1 MNYKQWIVASIAL
14 VLVGAGI
21 AKNSIQFEIPS
32 LQLDADTPDETD
44 KTEEVAHIEKVE
56 LTAEERFAL
65 KANALFQ
72 TLDLNEFN
80 APSEKVFTMALKGYY
95 KMEEEG
101 ILKNNKLTI
110 VDFSVSSTQKRLW
123 VIDMEENAVVLE
135 SVVAHGKRTG
145 DEFATAFS
153 NRINSHM
160 SSLGFYKT
168 GETYQGINGFSL
180 RLDGLEKGINDNART
195 RAIVVHGADYAS
207 PSLALKQGRLGRSY
221 GCPAVPNEV
230 NKELIELIKDE
241 SCLFIY
247 SSQQDYL
254 KRSKFLI

>member
-1 MNYKQWIVASIAL
+1 MNYKQWIVASAAL

-21 AKNSIQFEIPS
+21 AKNSIQYDITS
-32 LQLDADTPDETD
+32 VKLDTD
-44 KTEEVAHIEKVE
+44 KIEKKE
-56 LTAEERFAL
+56 LSAEERFEL
-65 KANALFQ
+65 KANTLFQ
-72 TLDLNEFN
+72 TLDLKAFN
-80 APSEKVFTMALKGYY
+80 SPTEKVFTMALKGYF
-95 KMEEEG
+95 KMQEEG
-101 ILKNNKLTI
+101 LIKNEKLTI

-123 VIDMEENAVVLE
+123 VIDMANNKVLLE

-153 NRINSHM
+153 NKINSHM

-168 GETYQGINGFSL
+168 GETYQGSNGFSM

-207 PSLALKQGRLGRSY
+207 PLMALKQGRLGRSY

-230 NKELIELIKDE
+230 NKELIDLIKDE

-247 SSQQDYL
+247 SAQQEYL
-254 KRSKFLI
+254 NKSNFLI

>member
-1 MNYKQWIVASIAL
+1 MNYKQWIVASVTLI
-14 VLVGAGI
+14 LVGAGI
-21 AKNSIQFEIPS
+21 AKNSIQFEIS
-32 LQLDADTPDETD
+32 SIQLDADIAEN
-44 KTEEVAHIEKVE
+44 TENIEKVE
-56 LTAEERFAL
+56 LSAEEKFSL

-72 TLDLNEFN
+72 TLDLNAFN

-95 KMEEEG
+95 KMDEEG
-101 ILKNNKLTI
+101 LIRNNKLTI

-123 VIDMEENAVVLE
+123 VIDMEQNSIILE

-168 GETYQGINGFSL
+168 GETYQGSNGFSM

-221 GCPAVPNEV
+221 GCPAVPTEV

-254 KRSKFLI
+254 RKSRYLI

>member
-1 MNYKQWIVASIAL
+1 MMNYKQWIVASAAL

-21 AKNSIQFEIPS
+21 AKNSMQFEIS
-32 LQLDADTPDETD
+32 SIKLDIDITDEV
-44 KTEEVAHIEKVE
+44 KNNEKVEKVE
-56 LTAEERFAL
+56 LSAEELFAL
-65 KANALFQ
+65 KANTLFQ
-72 TLDLNEFN
+72 TLDLDNFD

-95 KMEEEG
+95 KMKEEG
-101 ILKNNKLTI
+101 LIKNDKLTI

-123 VIDMEENAVVLE
+123 VIDMEKNAVLLE

-168 GETYQGINGFSL
+168 GETYQGSNGFSM

-207 PSLALKQGRLGRSY
+207 PTLALKQGRLGRSY
-221 GCPAVPNEV
+221 GCPAVPNEI

-254 KRSKFLI
+254 KKSRYLI